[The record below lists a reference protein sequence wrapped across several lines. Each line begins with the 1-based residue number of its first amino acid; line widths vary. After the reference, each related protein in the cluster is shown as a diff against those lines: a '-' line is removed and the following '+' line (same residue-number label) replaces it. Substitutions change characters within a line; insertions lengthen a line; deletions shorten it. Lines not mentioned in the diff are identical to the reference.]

1 MNEPNLNPA
10 TRFHAL
16 DGLRAAMMLLGL
28 VLHSACNYQH
38 TPADAAWGFRDSQTH
53 ELFSFMVSFIHVWR
67 MPIFMFIA
75 GFFSALLVERRGTES
90 FLSNRVSRLAIP
102 FVIFLPLTLPLTTS
116 GFYFANVFR
125 FARSV
130 KAGFENYSIDMMG
143 DLFPP
148 ITIHL
153 WFLYYLFLYCLISF
167 MLLQL
172 GRQLLPESIR
182 NLPTK
187 IIGTIM
193 TIPGGSILL
202 CIPLAYAL
210 NKSAGLL
217 ITGLAFI
224 PETTSFFSYGFI
236 YLCGW
241 AFWSQRSLLEKLRSW
256 PKTIFAL
263 VMTLV
268 LYPIWMD
275 FFLQWVGLPPGQ
287 ITAAL
292 CNLLGV
298 ETLQR
303 STILWLGAS
312 VSALMVWN
320 AIWGG
325 LGLFLLTTNRR
336 IPFIRYFVDGSYWV
350 YLIHLPLTIW
360 IPGLL
365 CNVELGVFSKFSITL
380 FTTTAIGFISY
391 DLFVRSTFIGQILNG
406 RRWPRALGKALLNR
420 DLAPPEAETRG

>member
-1 MNEPNLNPA
+1 
-10 TRFHAL
+10 
-16 DGLRAAMMLLGL
+16 
-28 VLHSACNYQH
+28 
-38 TPADAAWGFRDSQTH
+38 
-53 ELFSFMVSFIHVWR
+53 
-67 MPIFMFIA
+67 
-75 GFFSALLVERRGTES
+75 
-90 FLSNRVSRLAIP
+90 
-102 FVIFLPLTLPLTTS
+102 
-116 GFYFANVFR
+116 
-125 FARSV
+125 
-130 KAGFENYSIDMMG
+130 MG
-143 DLFPP
+143 GLFPP

-287 ITAAL
+287 
-292 CNLLGV
+292 
-298 ETLQR
+298 ER
-303 STILWLGAS
+303 SMRCMPLS
-312 VSALMVWN
+312 CRVPY
-320 AIWGG
+320 
-325 LGLFLLTTNRR
+325 R
-336 IPFIRYFVDGSYWV
+336 DG
-350 YLIHLPLTIW
+350 
-360 IPGLL
+360 
-365 CNVELGVFSKFSITL
+365 K
-380 FTTTAIGFISY
+380 
-391 DLFVRSTFIGQILNG
+391 
-406 RRWPRALGKALLNR
+406 
-420 DLAPPEAETRG
+420 